1 MSTFSPRLALV
12 LVASAVALSAAPALA
27 APLERHPYLQRAS
40 PTEITIVWTTMG
52 SSTGAVEYGT
62 DPSNLDQSVASGS
75 NAEQH
80 AVRITGLQPDTRYWY
95 RVISDDAPVAGGDEQ
110 HFFHTPPPVGTR
122 AKLRA
127 WIVGDSG
134 TGGGMQ
140 GSVRDAMLSG
150 VGLYRP
156 DIYLHMGDMAYT
168 AGTYEEFT
176 DNFYA
181 PYEQILRNTCVWPTL
196 GNHEGSSSDSQTESG
211 PYYDGYVLPVG
222 GEAGGLASGTEAY
235 YAFDWGNVHFL
246 VLDSHD
252 SSRDPGGAMLQWA
265 EQDLA
270 ATDQEWIVA
279 YWHHPPYTKGSHD
292 SDSEGRL
299 VDMRENALPILEAAG
314 VDLVLGGHSHIYER
328 SYLLDGAYSTP
339 SMPNEGIL
347 DSGDGMPLGDG
358 PYVKPAGLSSHQG
371 AVYVV
376 AGHGGTGVS
385 QKGIHPLMF
394 FTELANG
401 SCLLDVQ
408 ENRLTVTNVRFD
420 GVITDRVDIVKG
432 DAIVIA
438 TPDGGETLPAGQPY
452 DIQWATV
459 GDVSQVDL
467 EYSIDDG
474 ATWTSIADGVDNTGT
489 YSWAP
494 PAIDTTSGL
503 VRVSASNDANI
514 RDESNAGFTMSD
526 TAPVVV
532 VDFGSTWRY
541 HDQGVDLGEGW
552 AEPGFDDSTW
562 ASGAAQLGYGDDD
575 EATELLDADPNNPS
589 AYFRTT
595 FVLEGEPVGAELQA
609 LYDDGVAVWIN
620 GQPVWSAN
628 VDDTSYGAFASG
640 SSDDNE
646 TATAAIPVDALVRG
660 ENVIAAMAKQASEGS
675 SDLSFDLQLT
685 VTVMFDPP
693 PGGDD
698 GDTGADDTAGG
709 DGNDGNGD
717 AGSTAGNG
725 GGPGGSAGTIGT
737 DGLGTATE
745 PGAADGG
752 TGSCACRSGDGDR
765 RGLAL
770 LPLVVLAMRRRQRPG
785 RGA

>member
-1 MSTFSPRLALV
+1 MSPLFRRLAL
-12 LVASAVALSAAPALA
+12 LPAACLLALSAAPAAA
-27 APLERHPYLQRAS
+27 APLERQPYLQRS
-40 PTEITIVWTTMG
+40 TPQEITIVWTTVG

-62 DPSNLDQSVASGS
+62 DLANLDQSVESGATAS
-75 NAEQH
+75 QH
-80 AVRITGLQPDTRYWY
+80 AVRITGLQPDTRYYY

-110 HFFHTPPPVGTR
+110 HYFVTPPPVGTR
-122 AKLRA
+122 AKFRA

-134 TGGGMQ
+134 TGGAMQ
-140 GSVRDAMLSG
+140 ASVRDAMLVN

-156 DIYLHMGDMAYT
+156 DLYLHMGDMAYSS
-168 AGTYEEFT
+168 GTYSEFT
-176 DNFYA
+176 DKFYA

-196 GNHEGSSSDSQTESG
+196 GNHEGGSSDSQTESG
-211 PYYDGYVLPVG
+211 PYYDGYVLPVA

-235 YAFDWGNVHFL
+235 YAFDWANVHFL

-252 SSRDPGGAMLQWA
+252 TSRDPDGAMLQWA
-265 EQDLA
+265 QQDLA
-270 ATDQEWIVA
+270 ATDQEWVVA

-292 SDSEGRL
+292 SDNEGQL

-328 SYLLDGAYSTP
+328 SYLLDGAYATP
-339 SMPNEGIL
+339 SMPGEGVI

-408 ENRLTVTNVRFD
+408 ENRLTVKNVRFD
-420 GVITDRVDIVKG
+420 GAITDRVDIVKG

-438 TPDGGETLPAGQPY
+438 APDGGETLAAGQPY
-452 DIQWATV
+452 DIEWATV
-459 GDVSQVDL
+459 GDVAQVDL
-467 EYSIDDG
+467 DYSIDDG
-474 ATWTSIADGVDNTGT
+474 ATWTTIEAGVANTGT
-489 YSWAP
+489 YSWVP
-494 PAIDTTSGL
+494 PAVDTAAGL
-503 VRVSASNDANI
+503 VRVTASDDPAI
-514 RDESNAGFTMSD
+514 HDESNAGFAMSG

-532 VDFGSTWRY
+532 VDFGSEWRY
-541 HDQGVDLGEGW
+541 HDQGMDLGKGW
-552 AEPGFDDSTW
+552 AEPSFDDSAWPT
-562 ASGAAQLGYGDDD
+562 GNAQLGYGDGD
-575 EATELLDADPNNPS
+575 EATALVDAEPNYPS

-595 FVLEGEPVGAELQA
+595 FQLEGDPIGAELQA

-620 GQPVWSAN
+620 GQQVWAAN
-628 VDDTSYGAFASG
+628 VDDTSYGAFASA
-640 SSDDNE
+640 SSDDNA
-646 TATAAIPVDALVRG
+646 TATARIPADALVEG

-675 SDLSFDLQLT
+675 SDLSFDLKLT

-698 GDTGADDTAGG
+698 GSTGADGTAGG
-709 DGNDGNGD
+709 PDGDGGADSTVGGGD
-717 AGSTAGNG
+717 
-725 GGPGGSAGTIGT
+725 GGPGGTAATAAGT
-737 DGLGTATE
+737 DGLGTTDG

-752 TGSCACRSGDGDR
+752 AGSCACRSRSGQQPGW
-765 RGLAL
+765 AL
-770 LPLVVLAMRRRQRPG
+770 LAIVLLARRRRSPV
-785 RGA
+785 